1 MGIAIQGGVKITD
14 KSSFFCCF
22 IEISCI
28 KKILPLHNKA
38 RVVGDLDEWLA
49 GAHLQLRAHPQ
60 LPVVHPDQ
68 DPAKVGATVTK
79 HDPAV
84 VDVLLGKL
92 AHSLARILKIK
103 FLYLN
108 EGLWKGFSSLENY
121 TPFPQKGK
129 KYIFFLN

>member
-1 MGIAIQGGVKITD
+1 M
-14 KSSFFCCF
+14 
-22 IEISCI
+22 
-28 KKILPLHNKA
+28 HNKA
-38 RVVGDLDEWLA
+38 RIVGDLDEWLA

-92 AHSLARILKIK
+92 AHSLARILKIN

-121 TPFPQKGK
+121 TPFPKKQKK
-129 KYIFFLN
+129 KFSFLN